1 MRQCVRHTAT
11 FALLTALAA
20 APAAAQFKPKMP
32 KIGPVG
38 GKAQATASQAAPRAP
53 TFNERVIEITDA
65 RIAGLLAGYTA
76 ELAALDAADKKHGS
90 VRAAYE
96 EENKKH
102 PGRLKEYDAKHKT
115 WQHCQDTD
123 VKPAEAKAKKETEA
137 AQAQVTGGDE
147 EDFERRMNEVAERI
161 KAAQAKGDMNEV
173 MRLSDSLGKAVGMP
187 SANAARKAS
196 SDMQAAAAKCGPEP
210 VRPEPPTPPSYPD
223 LKLDEAGAAAAKVT
237 PEQYAIMKERVRYA
251 VREGGKVELTSSLW
265 AFSGDELDAMEK
277 RGPELYKAGQAL
289 QERGY

>member
-1 MRQCVRHTAT
+1 MRQCVRHTAML
-11 FALLTALAA
+11 ALLAALTA

-32 KIGPVG
+32 KIGPIG
-38 GKAQATASQAAPRAP
+38 GKAQTTASPAAPQAP
-53 TFNERVIEITDA
+53 TFNERVLEITEA
-65 RIAGLLAGYTA
+65 RLAGLLAGYNA
-76 ELAALDAADKKHGS
+76 ELAALDAADKKQGS

-102 PGRLKEYDAKHKT
+102 PGRLKEYEAKHET
-115 WQHCQDTD
+115 WQQCRDTH

-137 AQAQVTGGDE
+137 AQAQVTGGDQK
-147 EDFERRMNEVAERI
+147 DFERRMNEVAERI
-161 KAAQAKGDMNEV
+161 KAAQAKGDMTEV
-173 MRLSDSLGKAVGMP
+173 MRLSDSLGKAVGTP
-187 SANAARKAS
+187 TATAAYQAS

-223 LKLDEAGAAAAKVT
+223 LRLDEAGAAAAKMT

-251 VREGGKVELTSSLW
+251 VREEGKVEVTSSMW
-265 AFSGDELDAMEK
+265 AFSGGELEAMEK

>member
-1 MRQCVRHTAT
+1 MRQCVRHTAML
-11 FALLTALAA
+11 ALLTALAA
-20 APAAAQFKPKMP
+20 SPAAAQFKPKLP
-32 KIGPVG
+32 KIGPIG
-38 GKAQATASQAAPRAP
+38 GKAEASASQTAPRTP

-65 RIAGLLAGYTA
+65 RIVGLLAGHTA

-102 PGRLKEYDAKHKT
+102 PGRLKEYEAKHKT
-115 WQHCQDTD
+115 WQQCQDTN
-123 VKPAEAKAKKETEA
+123 VKPAEAKARKETEA
-137 AQAQVTGGDE
+137 AQAQVTGGDQ

-161 KAAQAKGDMNEV
+161 KAAQAKGDMSEV
-173 MRLSDSLGKAVGMP
+173 MRLSDSLGRAVGMP
-187 SANAARKAS
+187 SAEAAQKAS

-210 VRPEPPTPPSYPD
+210 MRPEPPTPPSYPD
-223 LKLDEAGAAAAKVT
+223 LKLDEAGAAAAKMT

-251 VREGGKVELTSSLW
+251 VREEGKVEVTSSLW
-265 AFSGDELDAMEK
+265 AFSGDELDAMER

>member
-1 MRQCVRHTAT
+1 MRQCVRHTAML
-11 FALLTALAA
+11 ALLAALFA

-32 KIGPVG
+32 KIGPIG
-38 GKAQATASQAAPRAP
+38 GKAQTTTSPAAHQAP
-53 TFNERVIEITDA
+53 TFNERVLEITEA
-65 RIAGLLAGYTA
+65 RLGGLLAGYNA
-76 ELAALDAADKKHGS
+76 ELAALDAADKKQGS

-102 PGRLKEYDAKHKT
+102 PGRLKEYEAKHET
-115 WQHCQDTD
+115 WQQCRDTH

-137 AQAQVTGGDE
+137 AQAQVTGGDQK
-147 EDFERRMNEVAERI
+147 DFERRMNEVAERI
-161 KAAQAKGDMNEV
+161 KAAQAKGDMAEV
-173 MRLSDSLGKAVGMP
+173 MRLSDSLGKAVGTP
-187 SANAARKAS
+187 TANAAYQAS

-223 LKLDEAGAAAAKVT
+223 LRLDEAGAAAAKMT

-251 VREGGKVELTSSLW
+251 VREEGKVEVTSSMW
-265 AFSGDELDAMEK
+265 AFSRGELDAMEK
-277 RGPELYKAGQAL
+277 RGPELYRAGQAL